1 MLSSMYTILLS
12 LHSVIRWL
20 VLASLL
26 YCLYIS
32 YKGFVKKM
40 LFTAK
45 EDAIRHWTA
54 TIAHV
59 QLVVGFTLYI
69 KSPLVHFFWS
79 NSPKTTPSLEL
90 SFFGWMHILLML
102 LAIVIIT
109 VGSAKAKRKKND
121 HEKFKTLFIWFGL
134 ALFLIFLAI
143 PWPFSPFVTRPYI
156 RPF

>member
-1 MLSSMYTILLS
+1 MYAVLLS
-12 LHSVIRWL
+12 LHSFLRWL

-26 YCLYIS
+26 YSLYIS
-32 YKGFVKKM
+32 YRGFIKKM

-69 KSPLVHFFWS
+69 KSPIIQFFWADTK
-79 NSPKTTPSLEL
+79 KTNPSLEI

-102 LAIVIIT
+102 LAIVVIT
-109 VGSAKAKRKKND
+109 IGSAKAKRMKND
-121 HEKFKTLFIWFGL
+121 RDKYQTILIWFGL